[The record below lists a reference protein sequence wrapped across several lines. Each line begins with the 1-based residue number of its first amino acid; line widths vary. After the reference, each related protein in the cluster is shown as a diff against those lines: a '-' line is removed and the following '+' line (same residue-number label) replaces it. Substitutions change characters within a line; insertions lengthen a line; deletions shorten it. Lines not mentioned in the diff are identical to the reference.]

1 MAVHVYSITFKDH
14 PLRLDDLDGVG
25 PSPAR
30 LRTVTAGPLCAVVS
44 DAPEDWPPGQ
54 QGIGTDRDIETH
66 RAVPKRLMADGTV
79 LPLRFGYTAPDDEA
93 VRLALEERSD
103 DYADRLGQ
111 LEGCVEYHLKA
122 SQDEEM
128 LLREILSESEAA
140 RRLDDRI
147 RAGTAAPDTAPRL
160 GELVA
165 AETRARQEALAS
177 GVVEALRPFARQ
189 IDSTRADGT
198 DFLSVSFLV
207 NEEQDE
213 LFLATELSLA
223 HQMGEGFEFR
233 LDGPLP
239 PYSFS

>member
-25 PSPAR
+25 TSPAR
-30 LRTVTAGPLCAVVS
+30 LRTVSAGPLCAVVS
-44 DAPEDWPPGQ
+44 DAPGELPLGQ
-54 QGIGTDRDIETH
+54 RDIDAHQE
-66 RAVPKRLMADGTV
+66 VQKRLMADGTV
-79 LPLRFGYTAPDDEA
+79 LPLKFGCTAPDDEA
-93 VRLALEERSD
+93 VRSALETRADEF
-103 DYADRLGQ
+103 ADRLGR
-111 LEGCVEYHLKA
+111 LEGCVEYNLKA

-140 RRLDDRI
+140 RRLNDRV
-147 RAGTAAPDTAPRL
+147 RDGTADPTAAPRL

-165 AETRARQEALAS
+165 VETRARQEALAS
-177 GVVEALRPFARQ
+177 GVIEALRPFARE
-189 IDSTRADGT
+189 IDAAQPDGA

-223 HQMGEGFEFR
+223 HQMGEGFDFR